1 MIVPCQ
7 KKRSCILF
15 LINARFIYP
24 GLNNVARY
32 QAIAIFIIKP
42 IAQTAKRALARTRIA
57 ESKMR
62 GKTAIKRAHAS
73 LKARKRTSEASF
85 AKPSRCPTLTDIHKK
100 RRSKERRLLIL
111 VEARR
116 IELRSILRSCSG
128 STSLFR
134 DRISEDVGSRT
145 NVELPSPFFL
155 FQSHTDYVL

>member
-1 MIVPCQ
+1 M
-7 KKRSCILF
+7 
-15 LINARFIYP
+15 
-24 GLNNVARY
+24 
-32 QAIAIFIIKP
+32 
-42 IAQTAKRALARTRIA
+42 A
-57 ESKMR
+57 EL
-62 GKTAIKRAHAS
+62 T
-73 LKARKRTSEASF
+73 ARKDALEVEYEIAKANEGIAPDMSDLMDWLDNMAEELTPTQILQMFVRAVEVTEAEVRLFF
-85 AKPSRCPTLTDIHKK
+85 AFDYYGDGFTPPKYKDEHPVKGCSSNSLM
-100 RRSKERRLLIL
+100 

>member
-1 MIVPCQ
+1 MLPFLYASE
-7 KKRSCILF
+7 KLF
-15 LINARFIYP
+15 SEKN
-24 GLNNVARY
+24 GL
-32 QAIAIFIIKP
+32 
-42 IAQTAKRALARTRIA
+42 
-57 ESKMR
+57 
-62 GKTAIKRAHAS
+62 
-73 LKARKRTSEASF
+73 
-85 AKPSRCPTLTDIHKK
+85 TL
-100 RRSKERRLLIL
+100 SSL